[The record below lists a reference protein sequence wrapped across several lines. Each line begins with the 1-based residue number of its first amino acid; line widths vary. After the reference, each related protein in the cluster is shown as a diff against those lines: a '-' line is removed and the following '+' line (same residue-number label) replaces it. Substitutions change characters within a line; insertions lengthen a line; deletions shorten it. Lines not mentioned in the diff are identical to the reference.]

1 MTKPDA
7 LEHVPWSLLPRVRH
21 WLESVKASIF
31 PGYGEA
37 GDLDAALIDLIYTA
51 LAAIADADASSLRE
65 QARAIASQ
73 FVASL
78 PFIRSQLAEDALAAL
93 DGDPSVHHLAE
104 VLLCYPSLQALLHYR
119 VGHCLHRAGVP
130 LIPRIITELAHTQTG
145 IDIHPGAVI
154 GSRCFIDHGTGVVIG
169 ATCIIGHNVRL
180 YQGVTLGARGFPTD
194 ENGRIIKDQ
203 PRHPIIEDDVVI
215 YAGATVLGR
224 IVVGRGAM
232 IGGNVWVTRDV
243 APGTRILQSPFRLEL
258 VRGDGDGI

>member
-1 MTKPDA
+1 MNSDA
-7 LEHVPWSLLPRVRH
+7 LEHVPWSLLPRVKH

-37 GDLDAALIDLIYTA
+37 SDLDATLTDLIYTA
-51 LAAIADADASSLRE
+51 LAAIANADAHSLRE
-65 QARAIASQ
+65 KATEIARE
-73 FVASL
+73 FVVAL
-78 PFIRSQLAEDALAAL
+78 PDLRSQLAEDAHAAL
-93 DGDPSVHHLAE
+93 EGDPSVHHIEE

-119 VGHCLHRAGVP
+119 IAHCLHRSAVP

-169 ATCIIGHNVRL
+169 ATSIIGHNVRL

-194 ENGRIIKDQ
+194 ENGRIIKAQ
-203 PRHPIIEDDVVI
+203 ARHPIIEDDVVI

-224 IVVGRGAM
+224 IVVGRGAV